1 MAAEGAPAVVRDA
14 VERALERVQD
24 PCSLSL
30 NRPMDIV
37 TMGLI
42 ESIEI
47 HGGRV
52 EITMI
57 LTDPNCFF
65 FTSMERYITDVVIE
79 VPGVTEV
86 DVDISGTTLWSQ
98 DLIKKRPLPLIP
110 VRLQPRSDTPGHWS
124 QRSPADR

>member
-1 MAAEGAPAVVRDA
+1 MAADVAPAVDREA
-14 VERALERVQD
+14 VEAALERVQD
-24 PCSLSL
+24 PCSLSM
-30 NRPMDIV
+30 NHPMDIV

-42 ESIEI
+42 ENIEI

-65 FTSMERYITDVVIE
+65 FTTMEKYITDVVTE

-86 DVDISGTTLWSQ
+86 DVDISGTTLWSE
-98 DLIKKRPLPLIP
+98 DLVKKHRLPLVTIP
-110 VRLQPRSDTPGHWS
+110 PR
-124 QRSPADR
+124 DRPK

>member
-1 MAAEGAPAVVRDA
+1 MTADVTSAVDRDA

-24 PCSLSL
+24 PCSVSMG
-30 NRPMDIV
+30 NPMDIV

-42 ESIEI
+42 ETIEI

-52 EITMI
+52 EIIMI

-65 FTSMERYITDVVIE
+65 FTTIEKYIADVVME

-86 DVDISGTTLWSQ
+86 DVDISGTTLWSE
-98 DLIKKRPLPLIP
+98 DLVKKRRLPLLTIP
-110 VRLQPRSDTPGHWS
+110 PGDRSE
-124 QRSPADR
+124 

>member
-1 MAAEGAPAVVRDA
+1 MAPGAPAVDRDA
-14 VERALERVQD
+14 VEAALETVQD
-24 PCSLSL
+24 PCSLSM
-30 NRPMDIV
+30 NHPMDIV

-42 ESIEI
+42 ENIEI

-65 FTSMERYITDVVIE
+65 FTTIEKYITDVVTE

-86 DVDISGTTLWSQ
+86 DVDISGTTLWSE
-98 DLIKKRPLPLIP
+98 DLVKKHRLPLVTIP
-110 VRLQPRSDTPGHWS
+110 PR
-124 QRSPADR
+124 DRPE